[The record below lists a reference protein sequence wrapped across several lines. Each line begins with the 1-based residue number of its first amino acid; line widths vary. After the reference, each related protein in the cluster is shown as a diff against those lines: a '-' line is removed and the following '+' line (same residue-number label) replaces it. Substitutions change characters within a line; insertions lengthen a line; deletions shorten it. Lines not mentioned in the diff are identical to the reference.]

1 MIRHPAIV
9 QLISHQLDK
18 LLAMNP
24 KKLLHTLSKALL
36 AANIIFISQGVSAQ
50 TAQAL
55 SEDELKQINQQP
67 LVKPT
72 KNGRTPEKPSAK
84 ATTFEHRDAN
94 GTSVK
99 EYQDR
104 GKNRE
109 VVVETAAGTR
119 YEMSSPSTANTAAP
133 RDSDV
138 GRVPSVRLP
147 F

>member
-24 KKLLHTLSKALL
+24 KKLLSTLSKALL
-36 AANIIFISQGVSAQ
+36 ASNIILISQGVSAQ

-72 KNGRTPEKPSAK
+72 KNGRAPEKPSAK

-94 GTSVK
+94 GTLVK

-119 YEMSSPSTANTAAP
+119 YEMSNPSTANTAAP
-133 RDSDV
+133 RDGDV